1 MATTRDLERGQVIHD
16 CRPMPKYADEHT
28 YHVYN
33 RGAHR
38 SAIFR
43 KRAHYQKCIG
53 LLGKCSAQYRITV
66 VAYCLM
72 PNHYHMLA
80 RQELGGSISRFLQTT
95 FNAYV
100 QYFNTLERHSGTL
113 FQGPAK
119 SRLIVSDAHLMRSLV
134 YIHTNPVRASLVRN
148 VRDWEY
154 SDYASWTGDSDAHF
168 ASKLLRDSL
177 IRNGK
182 SYREFVEAYLLR
194 AEDSED
200 WEP

>member
-1 MATTRDLERGQVIHD
+1 
-16 CRPMPKYADEHT
+16 MPKYADEHI

-43 KRAHYQKCIG
+43 KSAHYHRCMELIRKNSERYHVSV
-53 LLGKCSAQYRITV
+53 L
-66 VAYCLM
+66 AYCLM
-72 PNHYHMLA
+72 PNHYHMLV
-80 RQELGGSISRFLQTT
+80 RQDLKGSISRFLQTT

-100 QYFNTLERHSGTL
+100 QYFNMMEKHSGTL

-119 SRLIVSDAHLMRSLV
+119 SKHIDSNAQLMRCLA

-154 SDYASWTGDSDAHF
+154 SDYAVWAGDPEANL
-168 ASKLLRDSL
+168 ASKHLRDFL
-177 IRNGK
+177 IGSGK
-182 SYREFVEAYLLR
+182 TYEAFVRAYL
-194 AEDSED
+194 ADAGDSED
-200 WEP
+200 WET

>member
-1 MATTRDLERGQVIHD
+1 
-16 CRPMPKYADEHT
+16 MPRYADEHT
-28 YHVYN
+28 YHIYN

-38 SAIFR
+38 SSIFR
-43 KRAHYQKCIG
+43 KQAHYFKCIE
-53 LLGKCSAQYRITV
+53 LLGKYSAQYRV
-66 VAYCLM
+66 SLVAYCLM
-72 PNHYHMLA
+72 PNHYHILV
-80 RQELGGSISRFLQTT
+80 RQDLGGSISRFLRTT

-119 SRLIVSDAHLMRSLV
+119 SKLIVSDAHLMRSLA

-154 SDYASWTGDSDAHF
+154 SDYASWSGDSDAHF

-177 IRNGK
+177 TENGK
-182 SYREFVEAYLLR
+182 SYQEFVQLYLLGT
-194 AEDSED
+194 ADSEGLVG
-200 WEP
+200 P

>member
-1 MATTRDLERGQVIHD
+1 MKRFHAFHD

-28 YHVYN
+28 YHVFN

-43 KRAHYQKCIG
+43 KPAHYRRCME
-53 LLGKCSAQYRITV
+53 LLGKYSTQYHVGI

-72 PNHYHMLA
+72 PNHYHILA

-95 FNAYV
+95 FNSYV
-100 QYFNTLERHSGTL
+100 QYFNTLERHGGTL

-119 SRLIVSDAHLMRSLV
+119 SKLIVSDAHLIRSLA

-154 SDYASWTGDSDAHF
+154 SDYTSWTGDSDAHF
-168 ASKLLRDSL
+168 AFKRLRDSL
-177 IRNGK
+177 AGDGK
-182 SYREFVEAYLLR
+182 SYQELVQAHLLGD
-194 AEDSED
+194 EESED
-200 WEP
+200 LGWA